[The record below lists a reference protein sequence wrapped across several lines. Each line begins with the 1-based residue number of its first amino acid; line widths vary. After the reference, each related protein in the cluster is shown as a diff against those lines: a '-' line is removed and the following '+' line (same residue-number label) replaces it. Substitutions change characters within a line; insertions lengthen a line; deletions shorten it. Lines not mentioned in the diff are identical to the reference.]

1 MPKTEN
7 HGTER
12 SVVSYLSGFLHIPEC
27 SAIMEKSRK
36 KAVPVTNAD
45 QHYQKMTE
53 TPVPK
58 LILNLGIP
66 TTISMLIT
74 NIYNMADTYFVGTLG
89 ESAQAATGVLF
100 TVQAIMQGIAFMFGH
115 GGGTFV
121 SRALADRNTKEATKY
136 ISSAFFMGGLI
147 GLLITVLGL
156 TFLEPLVRFLGST
169 ETIVPHAKAY
179 GRWILLA
186 APFIICSFILN
197 NGLRYEGKAFYAMF
211 GLTTGGI
218 LNILGDY
225 ILVIKCG
232 LGVYG
237 AGLATAASQVISF
250 SILLF
255 MYLKMAQSTIRLK
268 AVSFDVRM
276 YLRICRVG
284 FPSLIR
290 QGLTSVTNG
299 LLNNVTKPFGDAAM
313 AAMSVVSR
321 YANFLMC
328 VGLGMGQGF
337 QPVASFNYQAKK
349 YDRVKKGLL
358 FTTAFGLVFIGAMS
372 AISII
377 FAEPIIAVFQKHPDV
392 IAIGSKALRFTAVGM
407 MFMPFSV
414 PVNMLY
420 QSIQQP
426 TISSVLSL
434 IRSGLVTIP
443 ILLFAVPFLGLLGI
457 QMAQPTADMIAG
469 LISIPFIIRFV
480 RKTE

>member
-1 MPKTEN
+1 M
-7 HGTER
+7 
-12 SVVSYLSGFLHIPEC
+12 
-27 SAIMEKSRK
+27 
-36 KAVPVTNAD
+36 TNAD
-45 QHYQKMTE
+45 QHYIKMTE

-100 TVQAIMQGIAFMFGH
+100 TVQAIMQGIAFMLGH
-115 GGGTFV
+115 GGGTFI
-121 SRALADRNTKEATKY
+121 SRALADKNTKEATKY
-136 ISSAFFMGGLI
+136 ISSSFFTGGLM
-147 GLLITVLGL
+147 GLCITILGL
-156 TFLEPLVRFLGST
+156 SFLEPLVRFLGST
-169 ETIVPHAKAY
+169 ATITPHAMDY
-179 GRWILLA
+179 GQWILLA
-186 APFIICSFILN
+186 APFIICSLILN

-211 GLTTGGI
+211 GLTAGGL

-225 ILVIKCG
+225 ILVMRCG

-237 AGLATAASQVISF
+237 AGLATAASQIVSF
-250 SILLF
+250 LILLY
-255 MYLKMAQSTIRLK
+255 MYLKMAQSTISIK
-268 AVSFDVRM
+268 AVSKDFRV
-276 YLRICRVG
+276 YLTIARVG
-284 FPSLIR
+284 LPSLIR

-299 LLNNVTKPFGDAAM
+299 LLNNLTKPFGDAAI

-321 YANFLMC
+321 YSNFLMC

-372 AISII
+372 TISIV
-377 FAEPIIAVFQKHPDV
+377 FAEPIITIFQKHPEV

-420 QSIQQP
+420 QSIQKP

-443 ILLFAVPFLGLLGI
+443 MLLFTVPFLGLLGI
-457 QMAQPTADMIAG
+457 QLAQPSADIIAG
-469 LISIPFIIRFV
+469 LISIPFIVRFL
-480 RKTE
+480 RKPE

>member
-1 MPKTEN
+1 M
-7 HGTER
+7 
-12 SVVSYLSGFLHIPEC
+12 
-27 SAIMEKSRK
+27 
-36 KAVPVTNAD
+36 TNAEK
-45 QHYQKMTE
+45 HYAKMTE
-53 TPVPK
+53 TPVAK

-115 GGGTFV
+115 GGGTFI
-121 SRALADRNTKEATKY
+121 SRALADKNTKEATKY

-147 GLLITVLGL
+147 GLMITILGL
-156 TFLEPLVRFLGST
+156 TFLDPLVRFLGST
-169 ETIVPHAKAY
+169 ETIVPHAKDY
-179 GRWILLA
+179 GTWILLA

-197 NGLRYEGKAFYAMF
+197 NGLRYEGKAFYAMY
-211 GLTTGGI
+211 GLTAGGL

-225 ILVIKCG
+225 ILVMKCG

-237 AGLATAASQVISF
+237 AGLATAASQVVSF
-250 SILLF
+250 AILLY
-255 MYLKMAQSTIRLK
+255 MYLKMAQSNIQIK
-268 AVSFDVRM
+268 AVSKDFRL
-276 YLRICRVG
+276 YLKIARVG
-284 FPSLIR
+284 MPSLIR

-299 LLNNVTKPFGDAAM
+299 LLNNVTKPFGDAAI

-321 YANFLMC
+321 YSNFLMC

-337 QPVASFNYQAKK
+337 QPVASFNYQARK

-372 AISII
+372 TISII
-377 FAEPIIAVFQKHPDV
+377 FAEPIITIFQKHPDV
-392 IAIGSKALRFTAVGM
+392 IAIGAKALRFTAIGM

-434 IRSGLVTIP
+434 IRSGMVTIP
-443 ILLFAVPFLGLLGI
+443 LLLFAVPILGLLGI
-457 QMAQPTADMIAG
+457 QLAQPIADIVAG
-469 LISIPFIIRFV
+469 LISIPFIIRFL